1 MLGSNSLSDISD
13 NAQRIPCS
21 GVYVHPDYGVL
32 QNSSFDSDIALM
44 KMERPYEINDYVR
57 TVCVPQKAQEEDG
70 FGTSKP
76 VTITGWGTTYE
87 GGELLEV
94 ANSKLTVIKWV
105 LHHLPKISM
114 FCALSQNEQQPFE
127 KKNYPFYK
135 KKRKKM
141 FKEVKN
147 GIEILV
153 GQVSFKLQIKTVKM
167 LFLDQ

>member
-21 GVYVHPDYGVL
+21 GVYVHPDYGIL

-87 GGELLEV
+87 GGKLLEV
-94 ANSKLTVIKWV
+94 TNSKLTVIKGV
-105 LHHLPKISM
+105 LHHLSKTSM
-114 FCALSQNEQQPFE
+114 FCALSQNNQQPFE
-127 KKNYPFYK
+127 KWIMHFIKKNVQRCQKWHWNFS
-135 KKRKKM
+135 RQSD
-141 FKEVKN
+141 F
-147 GIEILV
+147 
-153 GQVSFKLQIKTVKM
+153 
-167 LFLDQ
+167 